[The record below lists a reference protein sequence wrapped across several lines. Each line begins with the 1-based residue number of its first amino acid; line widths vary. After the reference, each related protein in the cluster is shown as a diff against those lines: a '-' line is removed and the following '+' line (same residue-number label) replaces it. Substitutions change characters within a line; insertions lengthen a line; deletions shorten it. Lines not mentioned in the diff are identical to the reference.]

1 MPPSHPERTGL
12 PGSVSS
18 RHRAVLDS
26 LAPPDDRASL
36 AHVLRE
42 VDDSLHAVNVNVTQI
57 IQRCQRLLDR
67 LPDELPHR
75 DVLHLRARVQGIEQ
89 CTRDA
94 EQALARIRG
103 RIVRQNRHPEPDLS
117 GPFDVPPAVSTTRIA
132 RAPHR
137 ESER

>member
-1 MPPSHPERTGL
+1 MPLSHPERTRL
-12 PGSVSS
+12 PRSVSP

-26 LAPPDDRASL
+26 LAPPDDQESL
-36 AHVLRE
+36 AHVLRDM
-42 VDDSLHAVNVNVTQI
+42 DDSLHAVNVNVTQI

-117 GPFDVPPAVSTTRIA
+117 GPVDVPPAVSTTRIA